1 MVLKQSNVILDEL
14 EHIYT
19 NIEGKR
25 LQGVTSI
32 LNATIFKDKYSCVD
46 TELLQTKAKKG
57 KEIHK
62 AIELYDNT
70 SLVTDEYIDLI
81 ENYKI
86 FKSQFSDVEFE
97 YNEFLVSD
105 NENLATLIDKILI
118 LKDGS
123 ILLLDFK
130 STYALD
136 KRYLSYQLSFCKYLL
151 FQQCNL
157 ICNTKLFG
165 VHIIDNQFKITEV
178 EEVKLSLLQEVY
190 NSYFYNTEIATI
202 DNFEFAEL
210 SLINSRI
217 DEALNIIDSLNE
229 QKAFFLEKIKMQLQ
243 NSNQK
248 FLEIGNRKYSYV
260 QSFKRNSID
269 SKKLKET
276 DPDIYFQFLKE
287 TNVNATI
294 KETKK

>member
-1 MVLKQSNVILDEL
+1 MILKQSNVIFNEL
-14 EHIYT
+14 KHIYT
-19 NIEGKR
+19 NTDGKR
-25 LQGVTSI
+25 LQGVTSL
-32 LNATIFKDKYSCVD
+32 LNATIFKDKYSSVD
-46 TELLQTKAKKG
+46 AELLQKKAQKG

-62 AIELYDNT
+62 ALELFDNT
-70 SLVTDEYIDLI
+70 SLVTDEYIELI

-86 FKSQFSDVEFE
+86 FKSQFSDIEFE

-130 STYALD
+130 TTSTID

-157 ICNTKLFG
+157 SCNAKLFA
-165 VHIIDNQFKITEV
+165 VHIIDNQFSFKEV
-178 EEVKLSLLQEVY
+178 EEIQLGLLQEVY
-190 NSYFYNTEIATI
+190 NSYFHNKEIATI
-202 DNFEFAEL
+202 DNFDFAEL

-229 QKAFFLEKIKMQLQ
+229 QKAIFLEKIKNQLQ
-243 NSNQK
+243 DSNQK
-248 FLEIGNRKYSYV
+248 FLEVGNRKYSYV

-269 SKKLKET
+269 AKKLKET
-276 DPDIYFQFLKE
+276 YPDIYLQFLKE
-287 TNVNATI
+287 TNVKATI
-294 KETKK
+294 KETKI